1 MSVTFTWEVVRLD
14 AAPSENGLHN
24 VVKIVHWKYHAN
36 DGVNSIYMVG
46 TMGLSPP
53 NPAAFVDYNSLTE
66 AEVIS
71 WLETMVDK
79 EDIQQSLTLQLA
91 AITNP
96 PIVPQPIP
104 WG

>member
-36 DGVNSIYMVG
+36 DGVNSTYMVG

-71 WLETMVDK
+71 WLETIVDK
-79 EDIQQSLTLQLA
+79 EDIQRSLTLQLE

-96 PIVPQPIP
+96 PIVPQPLP

>member
-36 DGVNSIYMVG
+36 DGTNNIYMAG
-46 TMGLSPP
+46 SMGLSSP
-53 NPAAFVDYNSLTE
+53 NPAAFVDYNDLTE
-66 AEVIS
+66 AEVVS
-71 WLETMVDK
+71 WLETMPEK
-79 EDIQQSLTLQLA
+79 EEMQQSLVMQLE

-96 PIVPQPIP
+96 PIVPQPLP